1 MKTSSETLINDLVD
15 RTNNAMNEV
24 QHMMQLDIS
33 QLNRRNSSE
42 SWSALEC
49 IEHLNLYSKFYIPEF
64 KKCIQTSKYPS
75 EEIFTSG
82 FVGNFSAESML
93 PGDKMKKMKTFK
105 DKNPL
110 GSSLNKNTIEAFLK
124 NQEELLS
131 LLEKARS
138 VSLNKTKTATTLPL
152 FRFKLGDTF
161 RFVIYHTER
170 HLIQAHKSLIQVNV
184 SA

>member
-1 MKTSSETLINDLVD
+1 MKTSSETLINDLIE
-15 RTNNAMNEV
+15 RTQKAINEV
-24 QHMMQLDIS
+24 QIMMELDIS
-33 QLNRRNSSE
+33 ILNNRMSAE

-49 IEHLNLYSKFYIPEF
+49 IEHLNLYSNFYIPEF
-64 KKCIQTSKYPS
+64 KKCIQSSKYKF

-82 FVGNFSAESML
+82 YVGNYSAESML

-110 GSSLNKNTIEAFLK
+110 GSNLDKNTIEVFLK
-124 NQEELLS
+124 RQEELLG

-152 FRFKLGDTF
+152 IRFKLGDTF
-161 RFVIYHTER
+161 RFVIYHSER
-170 HLIQAHKSLIQVNV
+170 HILQAQKSLI